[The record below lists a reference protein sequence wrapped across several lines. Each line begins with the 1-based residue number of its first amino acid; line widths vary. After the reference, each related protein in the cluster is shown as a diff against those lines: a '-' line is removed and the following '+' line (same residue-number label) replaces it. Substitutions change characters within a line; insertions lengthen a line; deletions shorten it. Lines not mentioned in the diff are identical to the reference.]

1 MSYIGTQPSYGA
13 FEKQFYTGNGTNTVY
28 NLDHVVNTASSLL
41 VSVNG
46 VILEP
51 DVGYTVNAV
60 GGSSNITFTTAPGNG
75 HRIFI
80 VYMGKQLLSAPEIT
94 PHIDEFNGDGST
106 SVFTLTKT
114 SIGTPNGSRFL
125 VFVDNVY
132 QRYGSSYAYTV
143 SGNTITFTG
152 APPTGTNNI
161 QVLQLDVAMTNVINT
176 VADGSIT
183 SVKIADGTVTKTD
196 LAFDP
201 DDEAAA
207 LAIALG

>member
-51 DVGYTVNAV
+51 DVSYTVNAV

-143 SGNTITFTG
+143 TGNVITFTS

-176 VADGSIT
+176 VADGS
-183 SVKIADGTVTKTD
+183 VTRAK
-196 LAFDP
+196 LNFDP

>member
-13 FEKQFYTGNGTNTVY
+13 FEKQFYTGNGTNTLF
-28 NLDHVVNTASSLL
+28 NLDHVVNNAGSLL

-80 VYMGKQLLSAPEIT
+80 VYMGKQLLSTPEIT

-106 SVFTLTKT
+106 SAFTLTKT
-114 SIGTPNGSRFL
+114 SIGAPNGSRFL

-143 SGNTITFTG
+143 TGNVIGFTS
-152 APPTGTNNI
+152 APPAGTNNI

-183 SVKIADGTVTKTD
+183 SAKIVDGTVTKTD

>member
-1 MSYIGTQPSYGA
+1 MSYIGSQPSYGA
-13 FEKQFYTGNGTNTVY
+13 FEKQFFTGDGTNSIY
-28 NLDHVVNTASSLL
+28 NLDHVVNSAASLL

-51 DVGYTVNAV
+51 DVGYTV
-60 GGSSNITFTTAPGNG
+60 GSASGVSSISFTSAPGNS

-80 VYMGKQLLSAPEIT
+80 VYMGKQLLTQREIT
-94 PHIDEFNGDGST
+94 PHIDEFNGDGT
-106 SVFTLTKT
+106 TTAFTLTKT
-114 SIGTPNGSRFL
+114 PIGAPSASRFI

-132 QRYGSSYAYTV
+132 QRYGASYAYSV
-143 SGNTITFTG
+143 SGSTITFTG

-183 SVKIADGTVTKTD
+183 SVKIQDGTVAKTD

-201 DDEAAA
+201 DDEATA
-207 LAIALG
+207 LALALG

>member
-13 FEKQFYTGNGTNTVY
+13 FEKQFYTGNGTNTLF
-28 NLDHVVNTASSLL
+28 NLDHVVNNAGSLL

-80 VYMGKQLLSAPEIT
+80 VYMGKQLLSTPEIT
-94 PHIDEFNGDGST
+94 PHIDEFSGDGST
-106 SVFTLTKT
+106 TAFTLTKT

-152 APPTGTNNI
+152 APSVGTNNI

-176 VADGSIT
+176 VADGS
-183 SVKIADGTVTKTD
+183 VTRAKLD
-196 LAFDP
+196 FDP

>member
-13 FEKQFYTGNGTNTVY
+13 FEKQFYTGNGTHTVY

-51 DVGYTVNAV
+51 DVSYTVNAV

-143 SGNTITFTG
+143 SGSTITFTS
-152 APPTGTNNI
+152 APPAGTNNI

-176 VADGSIT
+176 VADGS
-183 SVKIADGTVTKTD
+183 VTRAK
-196 LAFDP
+196 LNFDP

>member
-13 FEKQFYTGNGTNTVY
+13 FEKQFFTGNGTTTVY

-51 DVGYTVNAV
+51 DVSYTVNAV

-143 SGNTITFTG
+143 TGNVITFTS

-176 VADGSIT
+176 VADGS
-183 SVKIADGTVTKTD
+183 VTRAK
-196 LAFDP
+196 LNFDP

>member
-13 FEKQFYTGNGTNTVY
+13 FEKQFYTGNGTNTLF
-28 NLDHVVNTASSLL
+28 NLDHVVNNAGSLL

-51 DVGYTVNAV
+51 DVGYTVNVV

-80 VYMGKQLLSAPEIT
+80 VYMGKQLLSTPEIT

-143 SGNTITFTG
+143 TGNVITFTS
-152 APPTGTNNI
+152 APPVGTNNI

-176 VADGSIT
+176 VANGSIT
-183 SVKIADGTVTKTD
+183 KVKLD
-196 LAFDP
+196 FDP
-201 DDEAAA
+201 DDEATA
-207 LAIALG
+207 LALALG

>member
-51 DVGYTVNAV
+51 DVSYTVNAV

-94 PHIDEFNGDGST
+94 PHIDEFNGNGST

-143 SGNTITFTG
+143 TGNVITFTS
-152 APPTGTNNI
+152 APPAGTNNI

-176 VADGSIT
+176 VADGS
-183 SVKIADGTVTKTD
+183 VTRAK
-196 LAFDP
+196 LNFDP

>member
-1 MSYIGTQPSYGA
+1 MQYS
-13 FEKQFYTGNGTNTVY
+13 
-28 NLDHVVNTASSLL
+28 LDHVVNSAASLL

-51 DVGYTVNAV
+51 DVGYSV
-60 GGSSNITFTTAPGNG
+60 GSAGGVSSITFTSAPGNS

-80 VYMGKQLLSAPEIT
+80 VYMGKQLLTQPEIT
-94 PHIDEFNGDGST
+94 PHIDEFNGNGST
-106 SVFTLTKT
+106 TAFTLTKT
-114 SIGTPNGSRFL
+114 PIGTPSASRFM
-125 VFVDNVY
+125 VFVNNVY

-143 SGNTITFTG
+143 SGSTITFTS
-152 APPTGTNNI
+152 APPAGTNNI

-176 VADGSIT
+176 VADGS
-183 SVKIADGTVTKTD
+183 VTRAK
-196 LAFDP
+196 LNFDP

>member
-13 FEKQFYTGNGTNTVY
+13 FEKQFYTGNGTNTLF
-28 NLDHVVNTASSLL
+28 NLDHVVNNAGSLL

-51 DVGYTVNAV
+51 DVGYTVNSIS
-60 GGSSNITFTTAPGNG
+60 GSSNITFTTAPGNG

-80 VYMGKQLLSAPEIT
+80 VYMGKQLLSTPEIT
-94 PHIDEFNGDGST
+94 PHIDEFSGDGST
-106 SVFTLTKT
+106 TAFTLTKT
-114 SIGTPNGSRFL
+114 SIGAPSASRFL

-152 APPTGTNNI
+152 APSVGTNNI
-161 QVLQLDVAMTNVINT
+161 QVLQLDVAMTSVINT

>member
-1 MSYIGTQPSYGA
+1 MSYIGSQPSYGA

-51 DVGYTVNAV
+51 DVSYTVNAV

-143 SGNTITFTG
+143 TGNVITFKCS
-152 APPTGTNNI
+152 TNWN
-161 QVLQLDVAMTNVINT
+161 
-176 VADGSIT
+176 
-183 SVKIADGTVTKTD
+183 K
-196 LAFDP
+196 
-201 DDEAAA
+201 
-207 LAIALG
+207 

>member
-13 FEKQFYTGNGTNTVY
+13 FEKQFYTGNGTNTLF
-28 NLDHVVNTASSLL
+28 NLDHVVNNAGSLL

-51 DVGYTVNAV
+51 DVGYTVNVV

-80 VYMGKQLLSAPEIT
+80 VYMGKQLLSTPEIT

-143 SGNTITFTG
+143 TGNVITFTS

-161 QVLQLDVAMTNVINT
+161 QVLQLDVAMTSVINT
-176 VADGSIT
+176 VADGS
-183 SVKIADGTVTKTD
+183 VTRAK
-196 LAFDP
+196 LNFDP

>member
-51 DVGYTVNAV
+51 DVSYTVNAV

-94 PHIDEFNGDGST
+94 PHIDEFNGDYLWVDKYICDLVNLSPDEE
-106 SVFTLTKT
+106 L
-114 SIGTPNGSRFL
+114 SILSN
-125 VFVDNVY
+125 
-132 QRYGSSYAYTV
+132 YGQWFYNEHKDIFQELILKNLYSYFKV
-143 SGNTITFTG
+143 N
-152 APPTGTNNI
+152 
-161 QVLQLDVAMTNVINT
+161 
-176 VADGSIT
+176 
-183 SVKIADGTVTKTD
+183 
-196 LAFDP
+196 
-201 DDEAAA
+201 
-207 LAIALG
+207 

>member
-13 FEKQFYTGNGTNTVY
+13 FEKQFYTGNGTNTLF
-28 NLDHVVNTASSLL
+28 NLDHVVNNAGSLL

-132 QRYGSSYAYTV
+132 QRYGPQYAYTV
-143 SGNTITFTG
+143 TGNVITFTS

-176 VADGSIT
+176 VADGS
-183 SVKIADGTVTKTD
+183 VTRAKLD
-196 LAFDP
+196 FDP

>member
-13 FEKQFYTGNGTNTVY
+13 FEKQFFTGNGTTTVY

-51 DVGYTVNAV
+51 DVSYTVNAV

-94 PHIDEFNGDGST
+94 PHIDEFNGNGST

-132 QRYGSSYAYTV
+132 QRYGPQYAYTV
-143 SGNTITFTG
+143 TGNVITFTS

-183 SVKIADGTVTKTD
+183 KAK
-196 LAFDP
+196 LAFDTE
-201 DDEAAA
+201 DEATA
-207 LAIALG
+207 LALALG

>member
-28 NLDHVVNTASSLL
+28 TLDHVVNTASSLL

-60 GGSSNITFTTAPGNG
+60 GGSSNITFTTAPGNS

-80 VYMGKQLLSAPEIT
+80 VYMGKQLLSSPEIT
-94 PHIDEFNGDGST
+94 PHIDEFSGNGST
-106 SVFTLTKT
+106 TSFSLTKT
-114 SIGTPNGSRFL
+114 SIGTPSGSRFL

-143 SGNTITFTG
+143 NGSTITFTG
-152 APPTGTNNI
+152 APSTGTNNI

-183 SVKIADGTVTKTD
+183 SVKIQDGTVAKTD

>member
-143 SGNTITFTG
+143 SGSTITFTS
-152 APPTGTNNI
+152 APPAGTNNI

-176 VADGSIT
+176 VADGS
-183 SVKIADGTVTKTD
+183 VTRAK
-196 LAFDP
+196 LNFDP

>member
-13 FEKQFYTGNGTNTVY
+13 FEKQFYTGNGTNTLF
-28 NLDHVVNTASSLL
+28 NLDHVVNNAGSLL

-51 DVGYTVNAV
+51 DVGYTVNVV

-80 VYMGKQLLSAPEIT
+80 VYMGKQLLSTPEIT

-143 SGNTITFTG
+143 TGNVITFTS
-152 APPTGTNNI
+152 APPVGTNNI

-183 SVKIADGTVTKTD
+183 KVKLD
-196 LAFDP
+196 FDP
-201 DDEAAA
+201 DDEATA
-207 LAIALG
+207 LALALG

>member
-1 MSYIGTQPSYGA
+1 MSYIGSQPSYGA
-13 FEKQFYTGNGTNTVY
+13 FEKQFYTGNGNTTQY
-28 NLDHVVNTASSLL
+28 SLDHVVNSAASLL

-51 DVGYTVNAV
+51 DVGYIV
-60 GGSSNITFTTAPGNG
+60 GSAGGVSSITFTSAPGNS

-80 VYMGKQLLSAPEIT
+80 VYMGKQLLTQPEIT
-94 PHIDEFNGDGST
+94 PHIDEFNGNGST
-106 SVFTLTKT
+106 TAFTLTKT
-114 SIGTPNGSRFL
+114 PIGAPSASRFM
-125 VFVDNVY
+125 VFVNNVY

-143 SGNTITFTG
+143 SGSTITFTS
-152 APPTGTNNI
+152 APPAGTNNI

-176 VADGSIT
+176 VADGS
-183 SVKIADGTVTKTD
+183 VTRAK
-196 LAFDP
+196 LNFDP

>member
-13 FEKQFYTGNGTNTVY
+13 FEKQFYTGNGTNTLF
-28 NLDHVVNTASSLL
+28 NLDHVVNNAGSLL

-51 DVGYTVNAV
+51 DVGYTVNVV

-94 PHIDEFNGDGST
+94 PHIDEFSGDGST
-106 SVFTLTKT
+106 TAFTLTKT
-114 SIGTPNGSRFL
+114 SIGAPSASRFL

-143 SGNTITFTG
+143 SGSTITFTS
-152 APPTGTNNI
+152 APPSGTNNI

-176 VADGSIT
+176 VANGSIT
-183 SVKIADGTVTKTD
+183 KVKLD
-196 LAFDP
+196 FDP
-201 DDEAAA
+201 DDEATA
-207 LAIALG
+207 LALALG

>member
-13 FEKQFYTGNGTNTVY
+13 FEKQFFTGNGTTTVY
-28 NLDHVVNTASSLL
+28 SLDHVVNTASSLL

-51 DVGYTVNAV
+51 DVSYTVNAV

-94 PHIDEFNGDGST
+94 PHIDEFNGDGSA

-143 SGNTITFTG
+143 TGNVITFTS

-176 VADGSIT
+176 VADGS
-183 SVKIADGTVTKTD
+183 VTRAK
-196 LAFDP
+196 LNFDP